1 MRDAEREKNAEI
13 EKLTASFEKERL
25 KMTERNDIMMKSALD
40 RMTDAIIL
48 MSSKISEMTESQKL
62 SRQRVDD
69 RYTQLTS
76 EQPAGSAIDA
86 HGAEHDTIL
95 IPPPPD
101 DDASG
106 SAIDAD
112 VDISKNIQ
120 NPVVAII
127 QEVYCSFYLFLISLQ
142 KIQEIPLY
150 IKEIPEEEH
159 EEDVITEHVKARK
172 RKSKRNKNS
181 NKNNPTNG
189 NNNQTSNNLSS
200 NKNNLTK
207 DNNNLNSNNPKTQK
221 DRQQWLKSR
230 IDDKKT
236 PKNRKDEYITQLEQ
250 LRLTD

>member
-1 MRDAEREKNAEI
+1 MVNAINSLNENFAKILELQMEVNMRRMKKERNRHYQYVDDELSVDILPLSPSQCDPPILDNN
-13 EKLTASFEKERL
+13 TASPD
-25 KMTERNDIMMKSALD
+25 TVASPSA
-40 RMTDAIIL
+40 
-48 MSSKISEMTESQKL
+48 
-62 SRQRVDD
+62 
-69 RYTQLTS
+69 
-76 EQPAGSAIDA
+76 
-86 HGAEHDTIL
+86 
-95 IPPPPD
+95 
-101 DDASG
+101 
-106 SAIDAD
+106 DAD
-112 VDISKNIQ
+112 VDIAKNIQ

-159 EEDVITEHVKARK
+159 EKEVITQHVKAKK

-189 NNNQTSNNLSS
+189 NNNQTSNNRSS

-221 DRQQWLKSR
+221 DRQQWLKNR